1 MMDYQVTCVDKLKIL
16 ADTTRLGVLQQL
28 QSGPQS
34 VGALISD
41 LDVEQSLLS
50 HHLQVLR
57 KAKFVVAERD
67 GKQVFYRIAPEMLT
81 EQNNLNLDCCVVSF
95 QPCSTTVP

>member
-1 MMDYQVTCVDKLKIL
+1 MNQVACVDKLKIL
-16 ADTTRLGVLQQL
+16 ADTTRLGVLQKL

-34 VGALISD
+34 VGDLIKA

-57 KAKFVVAERD
+57 KAKFVIAERD
-67 GKQVFYRIAPEMLT
+67 GKQMLYQIAPEILI
-81 EQNNLNLDCCVVSF
+81 EQNSLNLDCCVLSF
-95 QPCSTTVP
+95 RSYSTTVP

>member
-1 MMDYQVTCVDKLKIL
+1 MDQVTCVDKLKIL
-16 ADTTRLGVLQQL
+16 ADTTRLGVLQTL

-34 VGALISD
+34 VGALIKA

-57 KAKFVVAERD
+57 KAQFVIAKRD
-67 GKQVFYRIAPEMLT
+67 GKQVLYRLAPELVI
-81 EQNNLNLDCCVVSF
+81 EQNSLNLDCCVLSF
-95 QPCSTTVP
+95 R